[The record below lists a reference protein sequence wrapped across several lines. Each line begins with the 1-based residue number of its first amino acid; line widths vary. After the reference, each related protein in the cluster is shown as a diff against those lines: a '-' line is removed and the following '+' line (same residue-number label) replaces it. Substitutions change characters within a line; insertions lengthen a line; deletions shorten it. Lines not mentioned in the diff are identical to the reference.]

1 MVKELKNIKTNDKKI
16 RSFGISIGII
26 LLIISG
32 FLFFFNN
39 ESFRTFGYLAGF
51 FICLGLTVPILLKP
65 IYLIWMTFSIILGW
79 IMTRV
84 ILSVVFY
91 LILTPIGLITKLLN
105 EDFLALKKTNVKSY
119 WNNRDSNFEIKQDYE
134 KQF

>member
-1 MVKELKNIKTNDKKI
+1 MIEELKNIKTNHKKI
-16 RSFGISIGII
+16 RSFGNSIGII

-39 ESFRTFGYLAGF
+39 ESFRTFSYLAGF
-51 FICLGLTVPILLKP
+51 FIGLGLTVPILLKP

>member
-1 MVKELKNIKTNDKKI
+1 
-16 RSFGISIGII
+16 
-26 LLIISG
+26 
-32 FLFFFNN
+32 
-39 ESFRTFGYLAGF
+39 
-51 FICLGLTVPILLKP
+51 
-65 IYLIWMTFSIILGW
+65 
-79 IMTRV
+79 MTRV